1 MEKIRFDCWKDGKKR
16 ALTMSYDDGVL
27 QDRRLVEIFNKYGI
41 RGSFHLN
48 SGLLD
53 RESTVSAAEVATL
66 YAGHEVSAHSLTHPH
81 LPEQNDEE
89 IIRQVEEDRL
99 ALSELCGY
107 EVVGFAYPCG
117 GKNYDVDSFKNFYES
132 MLVIEMV
139 GEFKPEDSAELKE
152 YLKIEIHSDVKSC
165 EFVFYRI
172 DSSRCYYTVD
182 GVGGYYV
189 LVSDVNVV
197 RNNLQK
203 YLNGEIVT
211 R

>member
-1 MEKIRFDCWKDGKKR
+1 MQKYTKSRFIENGYLSATKKQENTFIETHFHDFYELEFIVSGNGTYTVDGTEYEFD
-16 ALTMSYDDGVL
+16 LGFD
-27 QDRRLVEIFNKYGI
+27 E
-41 RGSFHLN
+41 
-48 SGLLD
+48 
-53 RESTVSAAEVATL
+53 
-66 YAGHEVSAHSLTHPH
+66 AGGK
-81 LPEQNDEE
+81 
-89 IIRQVEEDRL
+89 L
-99 ALSELCGY
+99 AS
-107 EVVGFAYPCG
+107 VTCG

-139 GEFKPEDSAELKE
+139 GEFKPDPSAELKE